1 MAPRATAANGAGDHG
16 GSNGVVVAGPPV
28 ANGNGKHRATAGRR
42 VKVNPSD
49 KYWTPVDEKEAAA
62 AVEDGGEDGRRPL
75 LFRTFKV
82 EAILLLPYRLLTLI
96 RLVAIILFFI
106 WRIRHPYADAMW
118 LWWISMVGDLWFGLS
133 WLLNQVAKLNP
144 IKRVPDLALL
154 KQQFDLPDGNSN
166 LPRLDVFI
174 NTVDPINEPMI
185 YTMNSI
191 LSILAADYPV
201 DRHATYLSDDGG
213 SIIHYEGLL
222 ETAKFAELWV
232 PFCRKHCIEPRAPES
247 YFSVKNRPYTGNAPD
262 EFIDDQ
268 SIVSR
273 EYDEFKVRL
282 DALFTKIPQ
291 RSDAYDHAEDQEGAK
306 ATWMADGTQ
315 WPGTWFEPTEQ
326 HKKGQHAGIV
336 KVMLNQPSNEPEVG
350 LPANADYPLDFSG
363 VDVRLPMLV
372 YISREKSPKYD
383 HQKKAGA
390 MNVQLRVSA
399 LLTNAPFII
408 NFDGDHYVNN
418 SQAFRA
424 AMCFMLD
431 RRDGDNTAFVQFPQR
446 FDDVDPTDR
455 YCNHNRIFFDATLLG
470 LNGLQGP
477 SYVGTG
483 CMFRR
488 IALYGADPPRLR
500 PNDDKIVGNS
510 NKFGNSVPFINSI
523 PSAANQEW
531 SMTSPPA
538 LDESVMSELASVM
551 KCAYEDGTEWGK
563 EVGWVYDIATEDVV
577 TGFRVHRTGWR
588 SMYCRMEPDAFRGTA
603 PINLTERL
611 YQILR
616 WSGGSLDMCVS
627 HYPLF
632 ASRRLQFM
640 QRIAY
645 TNMTAYPTSSI
656 FLLFYFLF
664 PIIWIFRGEFYIQ
677 KPFPTY
683 VLYLVILIAM
693 TELIGMVEIKW
704 AGLTLLDLI
713 RNEQF
718 YIIGATAVYPLA
730 VWHIVLKL
738 ILRGK
743 GVSFKLTAKQATS
756 ATTEKFAELYEV
768 QWAPLL
774 IPTIVVIA
782 VNVGAIG
789 TAIGRAVVGGW
800 SALQMVGASLG
811 LVFNVWV
818 LLLIYP
824 FALGIMGRWSKRP
837 YILFIF
843 FVVAF
848 ILVAVVYVAIH
859 ALRTGVF
866 RFHSGQSGGVSFPT
880 SWGF

>member
-1 MAPRATAANGAGDHG
+1 MAPQAGVNGAGGG
-16 GSNGVVVAGPPV
+16 GSNGAAPAPVA
-28 ANGNGKHRATAGRR
+28 ANGNGKHHRGTRKKAISPR
-42 VKVNPSD
+42 D
-49 KYWTPVDEKEAAA
+49 KYWTPIDEKEAAA
-62 AVEDGGEDGRRPL
+62 AVEDGGEEGRRPL
-75 LFRTFKV
+75 LFRTYRVKG
-82 EAILLLPYRLLTLI
+82 ILLHPYRLLTLL
-96 RLVAIILFFI
+96 RLIAIILFFI
-106 WRIRHPYADAMW
+106 WRIRHPYADGMW
-118 LWWISMVGDLWFGLS
+118 LWWISIVGDFWFGVT

-201 DRHATYLSDDGG
+201 DRSATYLSDDGG

-222 ETAKFAELWV
+222 ETAKFAALWV

-247 YFSVKNRPYTGNAPD
+247 YFAVKARPYTGNAPD
-262 EFIDDQ
+262 EFIDDHTRM
-268 SIVSR
+268 SR
-273 EYDEFKVRL
+273 EYDEFKMRL

-291 RSDAYDHAEDQEGAK
+291 RSDAYNAQTKDGAK

-315 WPGTWFEPTEQ
+315 WPGTWIDPAEN

-336 KVMLNQPSNEPEVG
+336 EVMLNHPGNEPQFGVPTSAE
-350 LPANADYPLDFSG
+350 NPLDFSA

-372 YISREKSPKYD
+372 YISREKSPGYD

-424 AMCFMLD
+424 AVCFMLD
-431 RRDGDNTAFVQFPQR
+431 RRDGENTAFVQFPQR

-455 YCNHNRIFFDATLLG
+455 YCNHNRVFFDATLLG
-470 LNGLQGP
+470 LNGIQGP

-488 IALYGADPPRLR
+488 IAVYGADPPRWR
-500 PNDDKIVGNS
+500 PDDAKIVDNS
-510 NKFGNSVPFINSI
+510 DKFGKSVSFINSI
-523 PSAANQEW
+523 PLAANQEW
-531 SMTSPPA
+531 SMTLPPA
-538 LDESVMSELASVM
+538 LDESVMAELTNVM
-551 KCAYEDGTEWGK
+551 NCAYEDGTQFGK
-563 EVGWVYDIATEDVV
+563 EVGWVYNIATEDVV
-577 TGFRVHRTGWR
+577 TGFRLHRTGWR
-588 SMYCRMEPDAFRGTA
+588 SMYCRIEPDAFRGTA

-616 WSGGSLDMCVS
+616 WSGGSLEMFFS
-627 HYPLF
+627 HCPLL
-632 ASRRLQFM
+632 AGRRLNFL

-645 TNMTAYPTSSI
+645 TNMTAYPISSI
-656 FLLFYFLF
+656 FLVFYLLF

-683 VLYLVILIAM
+683 VMYLVIIILM

-704 AGLTLLDLI
+704 AGLTLLDWI

-730 VWHIVLKL
+730 TLHIVLKL
-738 ILRGK
+738 VLRRK

-756 ATTEKFAELYEV
+756 SVTEKFAELYTV
-768 QWAPLL
+768 QWVPLL
-774 IPTIVVIA
+774 IPTVVVIA
-782 VNVGAIG
+782 VNVCAIG
-789 TAIGRAVVGGW
+789 TAIGKAIVGGW
-800 SALQMVGASLG
+800 SLLQMADAALG
-811 LVFNVWV
+811 LVFNAWI

-837 YILFIF
+837 YVLFILL
-843 FVVAF
+843 VIAF
-848 ILVAVVYVAIH
+848 IVIALVDIAIQ
-859 ALRTGVF
+859 AMRTGFV
-866 RFHSGQSGGVSFPT
+866 RFHFRHSGGASFPT